1 MYPHRWRMLI
11 LVYELIIILVRR
23 VIYTIELVHT
33 ALLCTR
39 TVRDLRACACVSTP
53 ARVRVRV
60 ACMRL
65 CQLRLCLGPLRLC
78 LRLSLHLCAC
88 DPRKTCRASRPSL
101 RLRGNAPSSRV
112 PGQGTRSAGGRR
124 SHHAAVGWLRGPRR
138 RWRPGPLGA
147 QIGPCAMGFFGSM
160 RRRTSR
166 LAAVAADTT
175 HAR

>member
-1 MYPHRWRMLI
+1 MSSPYFFR
-11 LVYELIIILVRR
+11 
-23 VIYTIELVHT
+23 
-33 ALLCTR
+33 TR

-60 ACMRL
+60 ACLRL

-112 PGQGTRSAGGRR
+112 PGRGTRSAGVRR
-124 SHHAAVGWLRGPRR
+124 SHHAVKKVRVDRR
-138 RWRPGPLGA
+138 LGVRIINFI
-147 QIGPCAMGFFGSM
+147 IGGLSCLSVRCAARDGT
-160 RRRTSR
+160 RANDARDPIR
-166 LAAVAADTT
+166 VAARFNASRFGGVVRSAPGRDPCL
-175 HAR
+175 